1 MQNITARNETRY
13 HLLLKTGQM
22 ITQTSASRGYVLFDI
37 KMAFRH
43 LLSGCQQG
51 AHTKV
56 LKLSAVCGHTTW
68 NVPNLEKHRCSRM
81 FDAAWLEIP
90 DFAIRMPLPA
100 VFWNFVFSDISI
112 IKHLPFRLQKS
123 GSYFSSE
130 ESSRS
135 FMLPYM
141 PASFPRRASSNG
153 MSAPAGST
161 SGL

>member
-1 MQNITARNETRY
+1 MVRNT
-13 HLLLKTGQM
+13 
-22 ITQTSASRGYVLFDI
+22 
-37 KMAFRH
+37 
-43 LLSGCQQG
+43 
-51 AHTKV
+51 
-56 LKLSAVCGHTTW
+56 
-68 NVPNLEKHRCSRM
+68 
-81 FDAAWLEIP
+81 
-90 DFAIRMPLPA
+90 DFADQNAAAGRIL
-100 VFWNFVFSDISI
+100 NFVFSDISI
-112 IKHLPFRLQKS
+112 IKHLPFRLQKT